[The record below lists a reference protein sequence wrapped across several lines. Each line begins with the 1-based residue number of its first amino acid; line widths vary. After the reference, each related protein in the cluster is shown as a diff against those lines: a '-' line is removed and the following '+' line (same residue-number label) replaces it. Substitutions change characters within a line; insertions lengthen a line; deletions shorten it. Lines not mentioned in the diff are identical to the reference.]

1 MKSIRIA
8 ASVTKLGA
16 VALLATGLTACVVVP
31 VGPRYG
37 VVQPGPVVV
46 APAPVVVAPPVV
58 VYPAVRYRYGYGY
71 PYYHHNR

>member
-1 MKSIRIA
+1 MKLMCIA
-8 ASVTKLGA
+8 ASVAKLSA

-58 VYPAVRYRYGYGY
+58 VYPAVRYRHGGY
-71 PYYHHNR
+71 PYHHYR

>member
-1 MKSIRIA
+1 MKSMCIA
-8 ASVTKLGA
+8 ASVVKLGA

-58 VYPAVRYRYGYGY
+58 VYPAVRYRHGGY
-71 PYYHHNR
+71 PNHHYR

>member
-1 MKSIRIA
+1 MKSMRIA

-31 VGPRYG
+31 AGPRYG

-46 APAPVVVAPPVV
+46 APAPVVVGPPVV
-58 VYPAVRYRYGYGY
+58 VYPAVRYRYGY
-71 PYYHHNR
+71 PYNHHYR